1 MLPQPTLTINN
12 SKYNNHLPTITT
24 TPAPSPTPQ
33 PLPGNPEV
41 SLSRRQRIKALRLR
55 LSELNNNKQVPFHQH
70 HYPTF
75 PSPRSSSMSMI
86 QPIRRATRQRSAPTI
101 LDKSSSEPQPPSTMR
116 PARADALNPSPR
128 THALLSSAELFKTLS
143 TKNSPFLKISENSSY
158 LHQLQAQVITTMK
171 NVWAQ
176 STWNNRI
183 SLVQRLEE
191 FRVNNNLHLDE
202 SDLALDW
209 SILLFVQS
217 TNTTPQSKLTYVKS
231 LAATYRRQQHELPLC
246 SLLAS
251 ALRPVALVPM
261 HQAVPISEQQVDLLL
276 SRAETENLHL
286 MLAVFL
292 MFKTASRFDDVARLT
307 KESFVLN
314 TPSEIIVEWMANT
327 KTTRMDPWRTS
338 AWTVIQH
345 HAPMNHYNEII
356 QSLPATADPLLDS
369 TTAQFVAWVQ
379 QDQQTSKITAQSIK
393 RGSLTLLS
401 QMVLKQELDISLIP
415 RMAKHKVEFDVF
427 PATTLRYLSDRIT
440 LARMLRTQEATRLL
454 KCIPHPPQDN
464 SNSNPLLFQ
473 ESPPATPTQQ
483 NMMMMMPP
491 PPQQQVPRSSSNPTL
506 STAHRPPP
514 PNRLVKKKQPPK
526 VRSQIASKLPT
537 SAPPAATPAPMP
549 ALDRQAP
556 SSIMGRVRNRRLL
569 KNQQQQPQARE
580 PSVTLEEL

>member
-1 MLPQPTLTINN
+1 M
-12 SKYNNHLPTITT
+12 
-24 TPAPSPTPQ
+24 
-33 PLPGNPEV
+33 
-41 SLSRRQRIKALRLR
+41 
-55 LSELNNNKQVPFHQH
+55 
-70 HYPTF
+70 
-75 PSPRSSSMSMI
+75 
-86 QPIRRATRQRSAPTI
+86 
-101 LDKSSSEPQPPSTMR
+101 
-116 PARADALNPSPR
+116 
-128 THALLSSAELFKTLS
+128 
-143 TKNSPFLKISENSSY
+143 
-158 LHQLQAQVITTMK
+158 
-171 NVWAQ
+171 
-176 STWNNRI
+176 
-183 SLVQRLEE
+183 
-191 FRVNNNLHLDE
+191 
-202 SDLALDW
+202 
-209 SILLFVQS
+209 
-217 TNTTPQSKLTYVKS
+217 
-231 LAATYRRQQHELPLC
+231 
-246 SLLAS
+246 
-251 ALRPVALVPM
+251 
-261 HQAVPISEQQVDLLL
+261 
-276 SRAETENLHL
+276 
-286 MLAVFL
+286 
-292 MFKTASRFDDVARLT
+292 ARLT
-307 KESFVLN
+307 KESFALN

-464 SNSNPLLFQ
+464 NNSNPLLFQ
-473 ESPPATPTQQ
+473 QSPPATPTQQ
-483 NMMMMMPP
+483 NMMMMMMPQ

-514 PNRLVKKKQPPK
+514 PNRLVKKKQPPQA
-526 VRSQIASKLPT
+526 RSQNASKLPT
-537 SAPPAATPAPMP
+537 SAPPAAMPAPML

-556 SSIMGRVRNRRLL
+556 SSIMERVRNRRLL